1 MPSRRCR
8 GPFRGRRDP
17 RRCAAGQGGRAQAG
31 GIMALR
37 LSRSILGEA
46 EAAAVSRVILED
58 GYLGMGNETRLFEE
72 ELAAYLGVEPA
83 QIISV
88 NTGTAALHLAV
99 DAVAAQSRATGGAA
113 EVLVPSLTFVASFQ
127 AVTAAGCVPVA
138 CDVLPETGTL
148 DLKDAE
154 KRLTS
159 RTIAVMPVD
168 YAGNPWHLN
177 EVHDFARRKGLRVVE
192 DAAHAFGG
200 RHHGRKIGSF
210 GDMVCFSFDGIKNIT
225 SGEGGCLVAFD
236 AEAARLASDA
246 RLLSVA
252 DDARQRFAGSRSWD
266 PDVKRQGWRYHMS
279 NIMAAIGRVQLS
291 RLESEFIPARR
302 RLAALYGE
310 RLGELAARG
319 AGLALLR
326 TDPDD
331 FIVPHI
337 LPVRI
342 LGGRK
347 DAVKA
352 ALAGEGIPTG
362 VHYKPN
368 HLLSFFGA
376 GALRL
381 PVAEQLY
388 AELVTLPL
396 HPGLSLQDVENI
408 CAALGRALQAADG
421 GNAR

>member
-1 MPSRRCR
+1 MT
-8 GPFRGRRDP
+8 
-17 RRCAAGQGGRAQAG
+17 
-31 GIMALR
+31 LR
-37 LSRSILGEA
+37 LSRSIVGEA
-46 EAAAVSRVILED
+46 EARAVSRVILED

-72 ELAAYLGVEPA
+72 ELAAYLGVAPQ
-83 QIISV
+83 QIV
-88 NTGTAALHLAV
+88 TTNTGTAALHLAV
-99 DAVAAQSRATGGAA
+99 DAVAAQSRVTGGPA

-148 DLKDAE
+148 DIRDAE
-154 KRLTS
+154 KRLTP

-168 YAGNPWHLN
+168 YASNPWRLD
-177 EVHDFARRKGLRVVE
+177 EVYDFARRKGLRVVE
-192 DAAHAFGG
+192 DAAHAFGC

-246 RLLSVA
+246 RLLSVEN
-252 DDARQRFAGSRSWD
+252 DARQRFAGARSWN

-279 NIMAAIGRVQLS
+279 NLMAAIGRVQLS

-302 RLAALYGE
+302 ALAALYAE
-310 RLGELAARG
+310 RLGHLPG
-319 AGLALLR
+319 VSLLR
-326 TDPDD
+326 ADPED

-342 LGGRK
+342 LNGRK
-347 DAVKA
+347 DAVKE
-352 ALAGEGIPTG
+352 ALSREGVPTG

-368 HLLSFFGA
+368 HLLSFFGG
-376 GALRL
+376 GAVNL
-381 PVAEQLY
+381 PVAERLY
-388 AELVTLPL
+388 AELATLPL
-396 HPGLSLQDVENI
+396 HPGLSPEDAEKV
-408 CAALGRALQAADG
+408 CAALARAVSA
-421 GNAR
+421 

>member
-1 MPSRRCR
+1 
-8 GPFRGRRDP
+8 
-17 RRCAAGQGGRAQAG
+17 
-31 GIMALR
+31 MALR
-37 LSRSILGEA
+37 LSRSIVGEA
-46 EAAAVSRVILED
+46 EARAVSRVILED

-72 ELAAYLGVEPA
+72 ELAAYLGVTPQ
-83 QIISV
+83 QIITT

-99 DAVAAQSRATGGAA
+99 DAVAAQGRVTDGPA

-148 DLKDAE
+148 DIRDAE
-154 KRLTS
+154 KRLTP

-168 YAGNPWHLN
+168 YASNPWHLD
-177 EVHDFARRKGLRVVE
+177 EVYDFARRKGLRVVE
-192 DAAHAFGG
+192 DAAHAFGC

-246 RLLSVA
+246 RLLSVEN
-252 DDARQRFAGSRSWD
+252 DARQRFAGARSWD
-266 PDVKRQGWRYHMS
+266 PDVRRQGWRYHMS

-302 RLAALYGE
+302 ALAAAYAE
-310 RLGELAARG
+310 
-319 AGLALLR
+319 GLAHLPGVALLHA
-326 TDPDD
+326 DPAD

-342 LGGRK
+342 LNGRK
-347 DAVKA
+347 DAVRE
-352 ALAGEGIPTG
+352 ALNREGIPTG

-368 HLLSFFGA
+368 HLLSFFGG
-376 GALRL
+376 GALPL
-381 PVAEQLY
+381 PVTERLY
-388 AELVTLPL
+388 AELLTLPL
-396 HPGLSLQDVENI
+396 HPGLNREDVEKI
-408 CAALGRALQAADG
+408 RSALARALSA
-421 GNAR
+421 